1 MINDLIRRQAAI
13 DALGEEP
20 EVWLE
25 NDDYELGLNNQWHYD
40 VVALKAVPPARLW
53 IPVTERL
60 PELGEKVLV
69 STKNTVF
76 TQVFKCI
83 HGTPDRWGWEHNS
96 IKKVTAWMPLPQPY
110 REKNNVEVH

>member
-1 MINDLIRRQAAI
+1 MDDLISRQAAI

-40 VVALKAVPPARLW
+40 INALKAVPSAPHW
-53 IPVTERL
+53 IPVTEQL
-60 PELGEKVLV
+60 PKLGEKVLV

-76 TQVFKCI
+76 VQVFKCI
-83 HGTPDRWGWEHNS
+83 YGTPDRWGWEHHS
-96 IKKVTAWMPLPQPY
+96 IKKVTAWMPLPEPY
-110 REKNNVEVH
+110 KKEKDDGEIH